1 MRYHYTNVTLYHHPS
16 LMDPP
21 LDLGLFRSPTD
32 LRVTGRGVSLS
43 LPRGRRVQ
51 SRSSHTTTVV
61 MDEAPNHRG
70 GVTAEVAV
78 YESIP
83 SAELIRMAGI
93 VPAACVLYAN
103 TQTQETP
110 ELQWQIASYA
120 DVELLMGEAPTLIG
134 CVHQDPW
141 LSAIRTLGP
150 TDVQIG

>member
-32 LRVTGRGVSLS
+32 LRVTGRGKFELTT
-43 LPRGRRVQ
+43 RARRVQ
-51 SRSSHTTTVV
+51 SRRTQPLV

>member
-1 MRYHYTNVTLYHHPS
+1 MR
-16 LMDPP
+16 
-21 LDLGLFRSPTD
+21 
-32 LRVTGRGVSLS
+32 LS
-43 LPRGRRVQ
+43 RGRRVQ